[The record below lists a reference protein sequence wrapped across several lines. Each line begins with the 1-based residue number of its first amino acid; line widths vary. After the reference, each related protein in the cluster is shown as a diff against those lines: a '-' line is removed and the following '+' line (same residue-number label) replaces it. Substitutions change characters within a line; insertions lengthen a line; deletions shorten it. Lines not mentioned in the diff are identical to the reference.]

1 VIAFDV
7 DDTEAARVMGKT
19 FGWGT
24 DEELKKTIFGM
35 YTLVQKP

>member
-1 VIAFDV
+1 
-7 DDTEAARVMGKT
+7 MGKT